1 VSSDGREVGTFQG
14 LVAEQGDFDPH
25 SIVVKEGLGFSGR
38 RLAPGCL
45 YFQDEV
51 LVPIANV
58 TSADHD
64 RIELDMTGADVRRL
78 RPYLSYRYRPVDARA
93 VGRMFVGLAT
103 PGAVVAPNVDEI
115 AVKSRD
121 ELEIDAGENVMLG
134 HSGRKLGHVRE
145 ALIDKG
151 EFIGIVMHPE
161 GLFKHDLIVPVRFL
175 KRSDDLALF
184 VDANDEDL
192 RNLKPIEN

>member
-1 VSSDGREVGTFQG
+1 
-14 LVAEQGDFDPH
+14 
-25 SIVVKEGLGFSGR
+25 
-38 RLAPGCL
+38 
-45 YFQDEV
+45 
-51 LVPIANV
+51 
-58 TSADHD
+58 
-64 RIELDMTGADVRRL
+64 
-78 RPYLSYRYRPVDARA
+78 
-93 VGRMFVGLAT
+93 
-103 PGAVVAPNVDEI
+103 
-115 AVKSRD
+115 
-121 ELEIDAGENVMLG
+121 MLG